1 MSDDYT
7 RVLANAIAASY
18 EGMGSKKLARPET
31 WLPEARAAATA
42 VPGLIADEFDRFAL
56 ALERRSDN
64 VILGDVRSTEKVAIL
79 RETAQHA
86 RHRAAELRAES

>member
-1 MSDDYT
+1 MNPDIT
-7 RVLANAIAASY
+7 TVLATAIAASY
-18 EGMGSKKLARPET
+18 EGMGSKRLTRPEA
-31 WLPEARAAATA
+31 WLPEAKAAAAA

-64 VILGDVRSTEKVAIL
+64 VILGDARSTEKVAIL